1 MDVTIKILSDLK
13 EKHEKLFIEK
23 SIIADRARLDQ
34 PVPDTSYDL
43 NMIIELNAAISI
55 LQNAGAAKCSDV
67 NCG

>member
-1 MDVTIKILSDLK
+1 MELTIKILSDLK

-23 SIIADRARLDQ
+23 SIIAYMALLNE
-34 PVPDTSYDL
+34 PAPDTSYDL
-43 NMIIELNAAISI
+43 NMIIELNAAILI